1 MFSGRIYEARRKVDD
16 HMLVALLETLTAEYK
31 RLNPP
36 TAPPRGVSIPTIIVK
51 AILRMTDDAEITTKG
66 IQLLRS

>member
-1 MFSGRIYEARRKVDD
+1 
-16 HMLVALLETLTAEYK
+16 MLVALLETLTAEYK